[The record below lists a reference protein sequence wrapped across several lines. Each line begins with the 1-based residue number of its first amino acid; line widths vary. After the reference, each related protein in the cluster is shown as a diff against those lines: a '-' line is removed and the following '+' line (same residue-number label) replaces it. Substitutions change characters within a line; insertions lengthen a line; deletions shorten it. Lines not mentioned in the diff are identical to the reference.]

1 MRLSFVVCLL
11 IATASCGR
19 IGYRVLPLGSE
30 GDVDAGSGDPADRP
44 VRPDITSQAGDSA
57 GGDLGLTTGETRAR
71 DAPVDAAPVDAAL
84 GDARAGGGVDGA
96 LVQDLGSGD
105 GPGRD
110 LAHDAAMIDALSA
123 GDSAIGDAGAA
134 AVDMVPV
141 PTACTTEHANALYCV
156 DFDDPAYMPRS
167 TPTGQISVD
176 RARSARGGASLHIH
190 SLANGSALSG
200 HVVSQSYGPRLQ
212 TGTIYLRAFF
222 YVPAAVVLTDY
233 VVLMEARGPGG
244 KISFDLSPNTTAATN
259 VQGTVRSTP
268 GAFVRDRWLCA
279 ELTIDIA
286 TNGRARLSI
295 DGQGIHDI
303 TNVNTLLVDGL
314 DLTRAGAISSEKN
327 ADVDVWV
334 DDFVVSRSPI
344 GCK

>member
-1 MRLSFVVCLL
+1 M
-11 IATASCGR
+11 A
-19 IGYRVLPLGSE
+19 
-30 GDVDAGSGDPADRP
+30 
-44 VRPDITSQAGDSA
+44 QARDSA
-57 GGDLGLTTGETRAR
+57 AGDLGPTTGETSDGAAPVGA
-71 DAPVDAAPVDAAL
+71 APVDAAPVD
-84 GDARAGGGVDGA
+84 GRAGVDVTLA
-96 LVQDLGSGD
+96 QEMGSGD
-105 GPGRD
+105 GPSRD
-110 LAHDAAMIDALSA
+110 LANDAATADTVPAR
-123 GDSAIGDAGAA
+123 DSAIADAVATA
-134 AVDMVPV
+134 QDMAPA
-141 PTACTTEHANALYCV
+141 PTACNTEHANALYCM
-156 DFDDPAYMPRS
+156 DFDDPAYMPQS
-167 TPTGQISVD
+167 TPTGRVSVD
-176 RARSARGGASLHIH
+176 RTRSARGGASLHIH

-200 HVVSQSYGPRLQ
+200 YVVSRSYVPRLQ

-222 YVPAAVVLTDY
+222 YVPPAVVITDY

-295 DGQGIHDI
+295 DGQGLHDI
-303 TNVNTLLVDGL
+303 TNVNTLLVDGI
-314 DLTRAGAISSEKN
+314 DLTRAGAICSEKN